1 MKISFKCGM
10 FILHPESKY
19 HKLRKK
25 NSDEEALY
33 DVVYLGK
40 FASPDEYEDV
50 SMVDEYEARFDEQD
64 ALIIELATQ
73 MAILNLTIQE
83 GGRT

>member
-1 MKISFKCGM
+1 MILKRECGM
-10 FILHPESKY
+10 TILYPKSQY

-25 NSDEEALY
+25 DSEEEALY

-50 SMVDEYEARFDEQD
+50 SMVEEYEARFDEQD

-73 MAILNLTIQE
+73 MAILNLTL
-83 GGRT
+83 

>member
-1 MKISFKCGM
+1 MKTSYECGM
-10 FILHPESKY
+10 LILHPKSQY
-19 HKLRKK
+19 HKLRKIG
-25 NSDEEALY
+25 EEALY

-64 ALIIELATQ
+64 ALIIKLATQ
-73 MAILNLTIQE
+73 MAILNLTSQE